1 MNELY
6 EKLWDRVKKAQNV
19 LVIGHRKP
27 DGDALGSMFAVKIW
41 LSRLGKSVKLACIDK
56 PSKRYNFLPFFD
68 EIENEINP
76 EEHDLVMVLDCGAH
90 YMTGFHTSYPEML
103 KDCIN
108 IDHHASNDN
117 FGSINI
123 VDHESASAT
132 IIIYRIFEYLDVEI
146 TPEMATCL
154 LVGIYNDTGSFMH
167 SNTSHEVYFV
177 AGELLKKGA
186 QISRMIKSLFR
197 TNTVSTLKVWG
208 KAFENARVTDG
219 NFLLSVL
226 KKDDVEK
233 EGESDQVSGAI
244 DYLNMVPGVDFAFL
258 LKEESGNVKGSL
270 RTRRDDLD
278 LSEIA
283 KLYGG
288 GGHPKASG
296 FVLPGKIEQEVRYK
310 IISEKLEKQPL
321 NL

>member
-6 EKLWDRVKKAQNV
+6 EKLLDRVKKAQNI

-27 DGDALGSMFAVKIW
+27 DGDALGSMCAVKIW
-41 LSRLGKSVKLACIDK
+41 LLGLGKSVKLACVDK
-56 PSKRYNFLPFFD
+56 ASKRYNFLPFVDEVED
-68 EIENEINP
+68 EITP
-76 EEHDLVMVLDCGAH
+76 SDHDLVIILDCGAH
-90 YMTGFHTSYPEML
+90 YMTGFHTSYPEIL
-103 KDCIN
+103 KDCVN
-108 IDHHASNDN
+108 IDHHTSNDN

-123 VDHESASAT
+123 VDHNSASAT
-132 IIIYRIFEYLDVEI
+132 MILYDIFEYLDVEI
-146 TPEMATCL
+146 TPDMATCL
-154 LVGIYNDTGSFMH
+154 LAGIYNDTGSFMH
-167 SNTSHEVYFV
+167 SNTSEKVYFV
-177 AGELLKKGA
+177 ASELLKKGA

-197 TNTVSTLKVWG
+197 TNSVSTLKMWG
-208 KAFENARVTDG
+208 KAFEKAKVTDS

-226 KKDDVEK
+226 KEEDFG
-233 EGESDQVSGAI
+233 EGRDSDQVSGAI

-258 LKEESGNVKGSL
+258 IKEESGNVKGSL
-270 RTRRDDLD
+270 RTKRDDLD

-296 FVLPGKIEQEVRYK
+296 FVLPGKIEQEVHYK
-310 IISEKLEKQPL
+310 IISDKLESQPL

>member
-6 EKLWDRVKKAQNV
+6 EKLFDRVKKAQNV

-27 DGDALGSMFAVKIW
+27 DGDALGSMCAMKIW
-41 LSRLGKSVKLACIDK
+41 LSRLGKTVKLACVDR

-68 EIENEINP
+68 EVQNEINP
-76 EEHDLVMVLDCGAH
+76 SEHDLVMVLDCGAH
-90 YMTGFHTSYPEML
+90 YMAGFHTAYPEIL

-117 FGSINI
+117 FGGVNI
-123 VDHESASAT
+123 IDHESASAT
-132 IIIYRIFEYLDVEI
+132 MIIYEIFEYLDVEI
-146 TPEMATCL
+146 TPEMATSL

-167 SNTSHEVYFV
+167 SNTSEKVYFV

-197 TNTVSTLKVWG
+197 TNTVPTLKVWG
-208 KAFENARVTDG
+208 KVFENAKVTDG

-226 KKDDVEK
+226 KKEDLENEK
-233 EGESDQVSGAI
+233 DSDQVSGAI

-270 RTRRDDLD
+270 RTRRDDMD

-296 FVLPGKIEQEVRYK
+296 FVLPGKIEREVRYK
-310 IISEKLEKQPL
+310 IVSEKLEKQPL